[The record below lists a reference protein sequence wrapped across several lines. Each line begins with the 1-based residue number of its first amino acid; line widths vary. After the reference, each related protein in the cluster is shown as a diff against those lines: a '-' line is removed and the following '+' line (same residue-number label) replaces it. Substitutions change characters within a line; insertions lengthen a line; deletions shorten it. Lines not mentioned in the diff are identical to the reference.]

1 MPIVRQSFGSL
12 YAALAVLLVV
22 AIFFALSV
30 GAVPISISQIGT
42 YFFHAIGSATG
53 ERPSLEEAVFLQI
66 RLPRVLLSA
75 LVGASLSVSGALMQ
89 ALFRNPIVEPGLV
102 GTSAGAA
109 FGAAIV
115 FVLGKN
121 ITFLSNTFLEPFL
134 LPIFAF
140 LGGLLATIIVYR
152 VSTFTGKVTVA
163 TMLLA
168 GIAINGMFGSSTG
181 FLSYIAHDPQARSIT
196 FWMLGGFGGV
206 DWNAVELVA
215 VTTILGTLIAIR
227 NSKGLNA
234 LLLGEAEAGH
244 LGMNPKRLQ
253 RNILLLNTVMV
264 ATATSMV
271 GVIAFVGLIVP
282 HILRIVRGSDTRY
295 LLTGSALLGAALLV
309 MADAVSRIVIAPGEL
324 PVGVITS
331 FVGAPVFLWILVR
344 HRSIDPV
351 GGFYA

>member
-1 MPIVRQSFGSL
+1 VAIVRQKFGL
-12 YAALAVLLVV
+12 IYTALSVVLVA
-22 AIFFALSV
+22 AIFFALGV
-30 GAVPISISQIGT
+30 GAVSIPFSQIGS
-42 YFFHAIGSATG
+42 YLLHSVGISSA
-53 ERPSLEEAVFLQI
+53 EHPLLEEAVFLQI

-75 LVGASLSVSGALMQ
+75 LVGATLSVSGALMQ

-109 FGAAIV
+109 FGAAFV
-115 FVLGKN
+115 FVLGN
-121 ITFLSNTFLEPFL
+121 NLVWVANSFIGPFM
-134 LPIFAF
+134 LPVFAF
-140 LGGLLATIIVYR
+140 VGGFIATMVVYR
-152 VSTFTGKVTVA
+152 LSTITGKVTVA

-168 GIAINGMFGSSTG
+168 GIAVNGLFGSSTG

-196 FWMLGGFGGV
+196 FWMLGSFAGAN
-206 DWNAVELVA
+206 WNAVELVLL
-215 VTTILGTLIAIR
+215 TTGIGTLIAVR

-253 RNILLLNTVMV
+253 RNILILNTVMV
-264 ATATSMV
+264 ATATSTV
-271 GVIAFVGLIVP
+271 GVISFVGLIVP
-282 HILRIVRGSDTRY
+282 HILRMMRGSDTRY
-295 LLTGSALLGAALLV
+295 LLIGSALLGAALLV
-309 MADAVSRIVIAPGEL
+309 MADALSRIIIAPGEL

>member
-1 MPIVRQSFGSL
+1 MPIVRQSFGIL
-12 YAALAVLLVV
+12 YAALAVLLV
-22 AIFFALSV
+22 AALFFALSV
-30 GAVPISISQIGT
+30 GAVSIPVSQIGI
-42 YFFHAIGSATG
+42 YFLHAFGISSAAH
-53 ERPSLEEAVFLQI
+53 PVLEEAVFLQI

-75 LVGASLSVSGALMQ
+75 LVGAALSVSGALMQ

-109 FGAAIV
+109 FGAAFV
-115 FVLGKN
+115 FVLGHQL
-121 ITFLSNTFLEPFL
+121 TWLSGSIVGPFM

-140 LGGLLATIIVYR
+140 LGGFLATIIVYR
-152 VSTFTGKVTVA
+152 VSTFSGKVTVA

-168 GIAINGMFGSSTG
+168 GIAINGLFGSSTG

-206 DWNAVELVA
+206 DWNAVKLVS
-215 VTTILGTLIAIR
+215 VTTILGTLLAVR

-244 LGMNPKRLQ
+244 LGMNPKQLQ
-253 RNILLLNTVMV
+253 RNILILNTVMV

-282 HILRIVRGSDTRY
+282 HILRIIRGSDTRY
-295 LLTGSALLGAALLV
+295 LLIGSSLLGATLLV
-309 MADAVSRIVIAPGEL
+309 LADALSRIIIAPGEL

-331 FVGAPVFLWILVR
+331 FVGAPVFLWILIR

>member
-1 MPIVRQSFGSL
+1 M
-12 YAALAVLLVV
+12 
-22 AIFFALSV
+22 
-30 GAVPISISQIGT
+30 
-42 YFFHAIGSATG
+42 
-53 ERPSLEEAVFLQI
+53 EEAVFLQI

-121 ITFLSNTFLEPFL
+121 ITFLFFEYISRAFL

-295 LLTGSALLGAALLV
+295 LLIGSALLGAALLV